1 MISWRPRFPSFGSLE
16 SWQRSQYIVV
26 MTVALEKISSD
37 LTQPFMALYVR
48 ELGVTDPAEASFWS
62 GLALAGGPL
71 GSLLM
76 GPIWGAMADRFGPK
90 AMLLRAMVMIML
102 LQFAQ
107 GLVPDVHWL
116 VAIRLLHG
124 MFAGFSAMAL
134 ALAISLGP
142 RSRMGN
148 VIGLVHAAEVVP
160 HTIGPLLGG
169 PISDHFGVRTN
180 FLVTGTFLI
189 IPILVL
195 VFLIP
200 GVKYVD
206 EHEREHERPS
216 AKPSAGLGAWRSF
229 LLIPG
234 FAAALAVMFA
244 ARFADKGLPAILPLY
259 LAQLH
264 TPAAQLATVTGLIA
278 STSAVAVGASAALYG
293 RWSRPENTRTLLVVA
308 LGGGAACS
316 VLLALAS
323 GWEQVLVL
331 RFGLGL
337 LAGGAQVLGYTIGAR
352 LAPSASAGL
361 TLAILAS
368 FGQLGSASSPI
379 LAGLL
384 GAVGLQFA
392 FFAIAAIYFGALALV
407 LVITRGLRW

>member
-1 MISWRPRFPSFGSLE
+1 MISWRPHFPSFWSLE

-71 GSLLM
+71 GSMLM

-90 AMLLRAMVMIML
+90 AMLLRAMIMISL

-107 GLVPDVHWL
+107 GLVPDVRWL
-116 VAIRLLHG
+116 VAVRLLHG
-124 MFAGFSAMAL
+124 MFAGFSAMAM

-142 RSRMGN
+142 RSRMGH
-148 VIGLVHAAEVVP
+148 VIGLVHAVEVVP

-169 PISDHFGVRTN
+169 LISDHFGIRTN
-180 FLVTGTFLI
+180 FLVTGSFLI
-189 IPILVL
+189 IPIVVL

-200 GVKYVD
+200 GVQYVD
-206 EHEREHERPS
+206 EHERPS
-216 AKPSAGLGAWRSF
+216 AKPPAGLGAWRSY

-234 FAAALAVMFA
+234 FAATLAVMFA

-278 STSAVAVGASAALYG
+278 STGAVAVGASAALYG
-293 RWSRPENTRTLLVVA
+293 HHSRPANTRMLLVVA

-316 VLLALAS
+316 VLLALS
-323 GWEQVLVL
+323 SSWEQVLVL

-352 LAPSASAGL
+352 LAPSDRAAL

-392 FFAIAAIYFGALALV
+392 FFAIAAIYFGALALA

>member
-1 MISWRPRFPSFGSLE
+1 MISWSPRFPRFGSLE
-16 SWQRSQYIVV
+16 PWQRSQYIVV

-37 LTQPFMALYVR
+37 LTQPFLALYVQY
-48 ELGVTDPAEASFWS
+48 LGVTDPAEASFWS
-62 GLALAGGPL
+62 GLALASGPI

-107 GLVPDVHWL
+107 GLAPDVRWL
-116 VAIRLLHG
+116 VAFRLLHG

-142 RSRMGN
+142 RSRMGH

-160 HTIGPLLGG
+160 NTVGPLLGG
-169 PISDHFGVRTN
+169 FISDHFGIRTN
-180 FLVTGTFLI
+180 FFVTGSFLI
-189 IPILVL
+189 VPIVVL
-195 VFLIP
+195 VFLVP
-200 GVKYVD
+200 GVKYD
-206 EHEREHERPS
+206 DEHERPS
-216 AKPSAGLGAWRSF
+216 AKAPAGLGAWRSY

-234 FAAALAVMFA
+234 FAATLAVMFA
-244 ARFADKGLPAILPLY
+244 VRFSDKGLPAILPLY
-259 LAQLH
+259 LAQLN
-264 TPAAQLATVTGLIA
+264 TPEAQLATITGLVA
-278 STSAVAVGASAALYG
+278 STGAVAVGASAAIYG
-293 RWSRPENTRTLLVVA
+293 HHSRPANTRTLLVLA
-308 LGGGAACS
+308 LGGGAACA
-316 VLLALAS
+316 VLLGLARS
-323 GWEQVLVL
+323 WEQVLVL

-337 LAGGAQVLGYTIGAR
+337 LAGGGQSLGYTIGAR
-352 LAPSASAGL
+352 LAPSDRAGL

-368 FGQLGSASSPI
+368 FGQMGSASAPL

-384 GAVGLQFA
+384 GGVGLQFV
-392 FFAIAAIYFGALALV
+392 FFAIAVAYLGALALA

>member
-1 MISWRPRFPSFGSLE
+1 MISWPLRFPSFGSLE
-16 SWQRSQYIVV
+16 PWQRSQYIVV

-48 ELGVTDPAEASFWS
+48 YLGVTDPAEASFWS

-71 GSLLM
+71 GSMLM

-107 GLVPDVHWL
+107 GLVPDVRWL

-142 RSRMGN
+142 RSRMGH

-160 HTIGPLLGG
+160 NTIGPLLGG
-169 PISDHFGVRTN
+169 PISDHFGIRTN
-180 FLVTGTFLI
+180 FFVTGTFLI
-189 IPILVL
+189 VPIVVL
-195 VFLIP
+195 VFLVP
-200 GVKYVD
+200 GVKYED
-206 EHEREHERPS
+206 EHERPS
-216 AKPSAGLGAWRSF
+216 AKPPAGLDAWRSY

-234 FAAALAVMFA
+234 FAATLAVMFA

-264 TPAAQLATVTGLIA
+264 TPAAQLATVTGLVA
-278 STSAVAVGASAALYG
+278 SIGAVAVGASAALYG
-293 RWSRPENTRTLLVVA
+293 HHSRPANTRMLLVLA

-323 GWEQVLVL
+323 SWEQVLVF

-337 LAGGAQVLGYTIGAR
+337 LAGGAQSLGYTIGAR
-352 LAPSASAGL
+352 LAPSDRAGL

-368 FGQLGSASSPI
+368 FGQLGSASAPI

-384 GAVGLQFA
+384 GGVGLQFV
-392 FFAIAAIYFGALALV
+392 FFAIAAAYLGALALV

>member
-1 MISWRPRFPSFGSLE
+1 
-16 SWQRSQYIVV
+16 
-26 MTVALEKISSD
+26 
-37 LTQPFMALYVR
+37 
-48 ELGVTDPAEASFWS
+48 
-62 GLALAGGPL
+62 
-71 GSLLM
+71 
-76 GPIWGAMADRFGPK
+76 
-90 AMLLRAMVMIML
+90 
-102 LQFAQ
+102 
-107 GLVPDVHWL
+107 
-116 VAIRLLHG
+116 

-142 RSRMGN
+142 RSRMGH
-148 VIGLVHAAEVVP
+148 VIGLIHAVEVVP

-169 PISDHFGVRTN
+169 LISDHFGIRTN
-180 FLVTGTFLI
+180 FLVTGSFLV
-189 IPILVL
+189 IPIVVL

-206 EHEREHERPS
+206 EHERPS
-216 AKPSAGLGAWRSF
+216 AKPSAGLGAWGSY

-234 FAAALAVMFA
+234 FAATLAVMFA

-259 LAQLH
+259 LAQLQ
-264 TPAAQLATVTGLIA
+264 TPTAQLATVTGLIA
-278 STSAVAVGASAALYG
+278 STGAVAVGASAALYG
-293 RWSRPENTRTLLVVA
+293 HYSRPANTRTLLVVA

-323 GWEQVLVL
+323 SWEQVLVL

-352 LAPSASAGL
+352 LAPSDRAAL
-361 TLAILAS
+361 TLSILAS

-392 FFAIAAIYFGALALV
+392 FFAIATIYFGALALA